1 MNELTKNKKIVEKDS
16 FLSDCCQTII
26 KEYHTSSNK
35 DIIQANYS
43 CPKCGKYIKIYP
55 NQEKAKEMDE
65 QEKEEALVRYWKD
78 ELSKRG
84 YYIIKDTEYIH
95 HGEIILRELQDDLS
109 SLEMK
114 ILGEVK
120 GDQAIIYLQPESC
133 CSLADEYKRE
143 PIKLPLIQL
152 PANTKN
158 IKYFDYFP
166 SCWKHPVPGFDE
178 NWEGSLKDIW
188 EDRNKSTH
196 LGTYFPKA
204 KTELM
209 DELVNKGF
217 QWKGGEEKDNFIE
230 AVCPRCG
237 WIYNCRLTEKYLK
250 VEEQRKVTK
259 AVKSHEC

>member
-1 MNELTKNKKIVEKDS
+1 MNEQLTKKKKLSEKDS
-16 FLSDCCQTII
+16 FLSECCQEII
-26 KEYHTSSNK
+26 KEYHVSRNK
-35 DIIQANYS
+35 DIIQSNYS
-43 CPKCGKYIKIYP
+43 CPK
-55 NQEKAKEMDE
+55 
-65 QEKEEALVRYWKD
+65 
-78 ELSKRG
+78 G
-84 YYIIKDTEYIH
+84 YYIIKDTEYSH

-114 ILGEVK
+114 IIGEVK

-166 SCWKHPVPGFDE
+166 K
-178 NWEGSLKDIW
+178 
-188 EDRNKSTH
+188 DRNKSTH

-209 DELVNKGF
+209 D
-217 QWKGGEEKDNFIE
+217 
-230 AVCPRCG
+230 
-237 WIYNCRLTEKYLK
+237 
-250 VEEQRKVTK
+250 
-259 AVKSHEC
+259 